1 MSRELV
7 QMTEENSKI
16 MQLTSCVTR
25 CDNVAP
31 IIFIISEKLRAFSVL
46 RVKYGVI
53 YVRV

>member
-7 QMTEENSKI
+7 QMAEENSKT

-31 IIFIISEKLRAFSVL
+31 IILF
-46 RVKYGVI
+46 YMI
-53 YVRV
+53 YLYTILE